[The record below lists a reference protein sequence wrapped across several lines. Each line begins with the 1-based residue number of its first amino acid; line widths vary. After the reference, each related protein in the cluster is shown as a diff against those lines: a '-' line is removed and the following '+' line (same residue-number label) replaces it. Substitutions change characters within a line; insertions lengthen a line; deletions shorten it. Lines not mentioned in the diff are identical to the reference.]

1 MLTFIAKTDA
11 KISAQIAQFCRI
23 YATST
28 YAALLKAD
36 PDKISDLNKGSLFL
50 IFILGIQTQMQS
62 AAVTFTSYK
71 DLLLTGKGGGVLGAL
86 PLLPVYPTSPAPP
99 PIALAD
105 LETLFRDIIQQ
116 CVKSGNLTED
126 MAKAL
131 GIFEEA
137 AVVTLE
143 VVTPVLSLKYISAG
157 HPNIHTKIGDYDAF
171 EVWKDTGTGYVFLN
185 VSTGPDF
192 LDNSPLP
199 AAGVDAVWN
208 YKIIFRLKNVQV
220 GNWSNVLSV
229 AVKGV

>member
-1 MLTFIAKTDA
+1 MRTFVESTEAKL
-11 KISAQIAQFCRI
+11 SAQIAQFCRI

-28 YAALLKAD
+28 YAALLKAN
-36 PDKISDLNKGSLFL
+36 PDKITDLNKGSLFL

-86 PLLPVYPTSPAPP
+86 PLLPVYPTTPAPP

-137 AVVTLE
+137 AVVVLE
-143 VVTPVLSLKYISAG
+143 VVTPVLSLKYMSAG

-171 EVWKDTGTGYVFLN
+171 EVWKDSGTGFIFLN
-185 VSTGPDF
+185 VSTTTDY
-192 LDNSPLP
+192 LDTSPLP

-208 YKIIFRLKNVQV
+208 YRIIYRLKNVQV
-220 GNWSNVLSV
+220 GNWSNVLMV

>member
-1 MLTFIAKTDA
+1 MRTYIESTEEKLGPQLANFCIIYLNYVGLLGADVTDMVN
-11 KISAQIAQFCRI
+11 
-23 YATST
+23 
-28 YAALLKAD
+28 
-36 PDKISDLNKGSLFL
+36 LNKGSAFL
-50 IFILGIQTQMQS
+50 TFILGMQTKIQTL
-62 AAVTFTSYK
+62 ATTFTAYK

-86 PLLPVYPTSPAPP
+86 PVLTVYPTTTPP
-99 PIALAD
+99 VALSD
-105 LETLFRDIIQQ
+105 LISLFRKVIQQ
-116 CVKSGNLTED
+116 CVSSGNLTED
-126 MAKAL
+126 IAKAL

-157 HPNIHTKIGDYDAF
+157 HPNIHTKVGDYDAF
-171 EVWKDTGTGYVFLN
+171 EVWKDTGSGYVFLN
-185 VSTGPDF
+185 VSTSSDF

-208 YKIIFRLKNVQV
+208 YKVILRLKNVQV